1 MKKFFLFVML
11 LFSLQ
16 TILKAQTFNNEYGK
30 VGKDDIDYK
39 SDPQDK
45 SAEAVVISDDGQS
58 YFSRINDEFEII
70 YERTTRIKVLNE
82 AGIKYANIE
91 IPFYGEGEIYENV
104 YDVEACTY
112 NFENGVFSR
121 TDLDLNTCHD
131 EKINKYWNIKK
142 FAMPNVKVGS
152 IIEYRYKIS
161 SEYLFKLRNWNFQ
174 WKIPVIYSR
183 YLTKMIPFYQYTWL
197 LQGANKFDSQKTYED
212 PLMERQYG
220 STKFKDLDYE
230 FVMRNLP
237 GFKDEEFISS
247 DDDYL
252 VKLNFQLSKV
262 IDQDGVSQNVIT
274 TWPEMIKDLI
284 KNEDF
289 GGFARKSEG
298 IASKIFE
305 LKSLSLL
312 PAQQKFD
319 SILDF
324 VKANFT
330 WNKLNDKYASKSPRA
345 FQKDKNGNNAD
356 INLFAIGLL
365 NAVGIKAV
373 PVILSTRDNGKIK
386 YDYPFTHFFNY
397 IVIMADIDGKKVL
410 SDATNPLSKNDR
422 IPEKCINDK
431 GLIIQKDKVEWVGL
445 QTVIPTKTQKA
456 IMITVSDSTQN
467 AVIQSSS
474 TEYSA
479 LDNRTD
485 YGTNTHIINKY
496 LLNKGYSVVDSSI
509 IVKNQNDIKMPYI
522 LKYSINDKPEKV
534 NNKIYVSPFL
544 HEIIADSPLKQP
556 NRSYPIDMIYPHKT
570 SAFSEITIP
579 DGYKVDFLPAN
590 DKINN
595 DQFEFDYT
603 TAENDKKISV
613 SMIYYFKE
621 PVYDASEYS
630 KIKYYFNEIVNKGS
644 EKIVFVKN

>member
-1 MKKFFLFVML
+1 ML

>member
-1 MKKFFLFVML
+1 
-11 LFSLQ
+11 
-16 TILKAQTFNNEYGK
+16 
-30 VGKDDIDYK
+30 
-39 SDPQDK
+39 
-45 SAEAVVISDDGQS
+45 
-58 YFSRINDEFEII
+58 
-70 YERTTRIKVLNE
+70 
-82 AGIKYANIE
+82 
-91 IPFYGEGEIYENV
+91 
-104 YDVEACTY
+104 
-112 NFENGVFSR
+112 
-121 TDLDLNTCHD
+121 
-131 EKINKYWNIKK
+131 
-142 FAMPNVKVGS
+142 
-152 IIEYRYKIS
+152 
-161 SEYLFKLRNWNFQ
+161 
-174 WKIPVIYSR
+174 
-183 YLTKMIPFYQYTWL
+183 
-197 LQGANKFDSQKTYED
+197 
-212 PLMERQYG
+212 
-220 STKFKDLDYE
+220 
-230 FVMRNLP
+230 MRNLP

>member
-1 MKKFFLFVML
+1 ML

-262 IDQDGVSQNVIT
+262 IDQDGVSKNVIT

>member
-1 MKKFFLFVML
+1 MKHFFLFVIL
-11 LFSLQ
+11 LFSLPS
-16 TILKAQTFNNEYGK
+16 ILNAQSFNNEYGK

-39 SDPQDK
+39 FFPQDK
-45 SAEAVVISDDGQS
+45 SAEAVVISDDGLS
-58 YFSRINDEFEII
+58 YFSRINDYFEII
-70 YERTTRIKVLNE
+70 YERTTRIKILNE
-82 AGIKYANIE
+82 AGLKYANVE
-91 IPFYGEGEIYENV
+91 IPFYGEGDIYENV
-104 YDVEACTY
+104 YEVEGCTY

-121 TDLDLNTCHD
+121 TNLDLSTCHN
-131 EKINKYWNIKK
+131 EKLNKYWNNKK

-152 IIEYRYKIS
+152 IIEYRYSIS
-161 SEYLFKLRNWNFQ
+161 SEYLFKLRNWEFQ
-174 WKIPVIYSR
+174 WKIPVLNSR
-183 YLTKMIPFYQYTWL
+183 YITKMIPFYQYTWL
-197 LQGANKFDSQKTYED
+197 LQGASKFDSQKSYTD
-212 PLMERQYG
+212 PGMERQFG
-220 STKFKDLDYE
+220 NTKFQDMDYE
-230 FVMRNLP
+230 FVMKNLP

-247 DDDYL
+247 DDDYII
-252 VKLNFQLSKV
+252 KLNFQLSK
-262 IDQDGVSQNVIT
+262 ITNQDGVSQNVIT
-274 TWPEMIKDLI
+274 TWPEMIKDFI

-289 GGFARKSEG
+289 GGYARKSEG
-298 IASKIFE
+298 MASKIFD

-312 PAQQKFD
+312 PARQKFD
-319 SILDF
+319 SILDY
-324 VKANFT
+324 VKANYS
-330 WNKLNDKYASKSPRA
+330 WNKTNDKYASKSPKA
-345 FQKDKNGNNAD
+345 LLKDKNGNDAD
-356 INLFAIGLL
+356 INLFTIGLL
-365 NAVGIKAV
+365 NAAGIKAV
-373 PVILSTRDNGKIK
+373 PVILSTRDHGKIK

-397 IVIMADIDGKKVL
+397 MVILADIDGKKVL

-467 AVIQSSS
+467 AVIQNSS

-479 LDNRTD
+479 LDYRTD
-485 YGTNTHIINKY
+485 YAADKKLINKY

-509 IVKNQNDIKMPYI
+509 IVKNQTNINLPYI

-544 HEIIADSPLKQP
+544 HEIISDSPLKQP
-556 NRSYPIDMIYPHKT
+556 TRSYPIDMIYPNKV
-570 SAFSEITIP
+570 SAFTEINIP

-595 DQFEFDYT
+595 DQFEFDYVT
-603 TAENDKKISV
+603 VEKDKKISV
-613 SMIYYFKE
+613 SLIYYFKE
-621 PVYDASEYS
+621 PVYDASEYT

>member
-1 MKKFFLFVML
+1 ML

-183 YLTKMIPFYQYTWL
+183 YITKMIPFYQYTWL

>member
-183 YLTKMIPFYQYTWL
+183 YITKMIPFYQYTWL

>member
-262 IDQDGVSQNVIT
+262 IDQDGVSKNVIT

-305 LKSLSLL
+305 LKSLSIL

>member
-262 IDQDGVSQNVIT
+262 IDQDGVSKNVIT